1 MKRVESVF
9 LFLLLCSFFS
19 VYTNMLVDVKVIP
32 NVIVDLKYATTDNF
46 TGVKIYQSDDCY
58 ALDVVVEAL
67 SRVQQELESYGLGIK
82 IFDAYRPMSAQWAF
96 WNLIPDERYVSDPR
110 KGGRHTRGTAV
121 DITLVD
127 LQTGIELEMPTPFDD
142 FTENAWSTA
151 EGISIQAK
159 QNRDFLILI
168 MHKHGFTVLPTEWW
182 HFDYNCWE
190 DFPIL

>member
-1 MKRVESVF
+1 
-9 LFLLLCSFFS
+9 
-19 VYTNMLVDVKVIP
+19 MLVDVKTIP
-32 NVIVDLKYATTDNF
+32 NVLVDLRYATVNNF
-46 TGVKIYQSDDCY
+46 TGVKIYQDEECY

-67 SRVQQELESYGLGIK
+67 SRVQQELERYGLGLK
-82 IFDAYRPMSAQWAF
+82 IFDAYRSMSAQWAF

-127 LQTGIELEMPTPFDD
+127 LKTGIELEMPTPFDD

-151 EGISIQAK
+151 ETISDEAK
-159 QNRDFLILI
+159 KNRDFLIMI

-182 HFDYNCWE
+182 HFDYNNWE
-190 DFPIL
+190 DFPSL